1 MASRILITAAGVCL
15 LLAAWLTRKNAMRKR
30 PDETA
35 SLSPS
40 AEAALSVRQSESGR
54 RRLIIE
60 NTGSA
65 VALRIYFPVQHRLS
79 GMVVAPGS
87 RELGLIDAIPPGVGI
102 ECPRC
107 RVRQGTYV
115 VALCWLNED
124 GASNIKTR
132 HVVTV
137 R

>member
-1 MASRILITAAGVCL
+1 MASRILITVASVCL
-15 LLAAWLTRKNAMRKR
+15 LLAAWLTRRNAKSRL
-30 PDETA
+30 PEETP
-35 SLSPS
+35 SLSPP
-40 AEAALSVRQSESGR
+40 AEAALSVRQSETGR

-65 VALRIYFPVQHRLS
+65 VALRIYFQVQHRLT
-79 GMVVAPGS
+79 GKVVAPGS
-87 RELGLIDAIPPGVGI
+87 RELGLIDAIQPGVGI

>member
-1 MASRILITAAGVCL
+1 MASRILIIAAGVCL
-15 LLAAWLTRKNAMRKR
+15 LLASWLTRKRAEKKR
-30 PDETA
+30 PGEHA
-35 SLSPS
+35 CLSPS
-40 AEAALSVRQSESGR
+40 VEAALIVRQSETGR
-54 RRLIIE
+54 RQLVIE
-60 NTGSA
+60 NNGSA
-65 VALRIYFPVQHRLS
+65 MALRIYFQVQHRLT
-79 GMVVAPGS
+79 GKVVAPGS

-132 HVVTV
+132 HIVTV